1 VNGNN
6 VSINNSMITAEI
18 VGGRMTTLNPIGQAN
33 LLNNGGFGYFT
44 YVDNVGS
51 YSPANLTPI
60 IKINNTEIA
69 DIFYKTTDNFNIEM
83 HYVFRKNES
92 GFFVYYIASG
102 AGPNDK
108 ELNSLRFALRVD
120 KDIFNYAWTKE
131 REGEMIHPDKLAN
144 NIQEIQDATYLL
156 QDSTIYTKYDWA
168 VEKIHDSLHGLIG
181 NGRGVWNIEASHEYS
196 NSGTTAQELTLH
208 GTDTTP
214 ILLSQFFS
222 THFGGEN
229 IVLKDEYNSWG
240 KIFGP
245 HFIYLNSGTNDAMIT
260 DGKLKASEMIAQWP
274 YNWLNDSIYPLER
287 GTLSSK
293 LNMAGHGKVDSAMV
307 LLCKSGPAWL
317 GENDHWQKQPYD
329 YMFWSIA
336 DQTGNFVIDN
346 IRPGTY
352 TLYAYT
358 QKGKL
363 IDELRKDN
371 ITVNKGQ
378 NSLGTIEWNANDKQK
393 TIFQIGTANHK
404 SSEYKLA
411 NLPLN
416 YGRWKESPYSLTY
429 DVETDKP
436 AENWYYCQRV
446 GSLWT
451 IRFYID
457 DPSTII
463 NPVLKVGIA
472 GSDASPHLDMILN
485 GKTVSKTDMGS
496 DSGIRRSSMSG
507 GKYSLVSCNV
517 DKNLLVSGIN
527 TLEMKCYGTANEYKG
542 IMYDA
547 ILLEADTIHH
557 DTSINSSF
565 SSQNPKIEIHQNS
578 FSNIIDIKANI
589 KIGAIFI
596 LDLLGKIIFQKT
608 YDLASTISITDLNFI
623 TGIYIIQLVTP
634 DMVYSQKMIFNKYI

>member
-1 VNGNN
+1 
-6 VSINNSMITAEI
+6 
-18 VGGRMTTLNPIGQAN
+18 
-33 LLNNGGFGYFT
+33 
-44 YVDNVGS
+44 
-51 YSPANLTPI
+51 
-60 IKINNTEIA
+60 
-69 DIFYKTTDNFNIEM
+69 
-83 HYVFRKNES
+83 
-92 GFFVYYIASG
+92 
-102 AGPNDK
+102 
-108 ELNSLRFALRVD
+108 
-120 KDIFNYAWTKE
+120 
-131 REGEMIHPDKLAN
+131 
-144 NIQEIQDATYLL
+144 
-156 QDSTIYTKYDWA
+156 
-168 VEKIHDSLHGLIG
+168 
-181 NGRGVWNIEASHEYS
+181 
-196 NSGTTAQELTLH
+196 
-208 GTDTTP
+208 
-214 ILLSQFFS
+214 
-222 THFGGEN
+222 
-229 IVLKDEYNSWG
+229 
-240 KIFGP
+240 
-245 HFIYLNSGTNDAMIT
+245 
-260 DGKLKASEMIAQWP
+260 
-274 YNWLNDSIYPLER
+274 
-287 GTLSSK
+287 
-293 LNMAGHGKVDSAMV
+293 
-307 LLCKSGPAWL
+307 
-317 GENDHWQKQPYD
+317 
-329 YMFWSIA
+329 
-336 DQTGNFVIDN
+336 
-346 IRPGTY
+346 
-352 TLYAYT
+352 
-358 QKGKL
+358 
-363 IDELRKDN
+363 
-371 ITVNKGQ
+371 
-378 NSLGTIEWNANDKQK
+378 
-393 TIFQIGTANHK
+393 
-404 SSEYKLA
+404 
-411 NLPLN
+411 
-416 YGRWKESPYSLTY
+416 
-429 DVETDKP
+429 VETDKP